1 MGSSSLLILPS
12 PIAIP
17 INAETYDFATEKEA
31 TILIEDF
38 KAKQSDEGYTLSKAG
53 YVRKEL
59 KNKGEVIGETFTV
72 TITKKFV

>member
-1 MGSSSLLILPS
+1 MLIEQTQKYLV
-12 PIAIP
+12 
-17 INAETYDFATEKEA
+17 DTEKEA

>member
-1 MGSSSLLILPS
+1 MLIEQTQKYLV
-12 PIAIP
+12 
-17 INAETYDFATEKEA
+17 DTEKEA
-31 TILIEDF
+31 TVLIEDF
-38 KAKQSDEGYTLSKAG
+38 KAKQNDEGYTLSKAG